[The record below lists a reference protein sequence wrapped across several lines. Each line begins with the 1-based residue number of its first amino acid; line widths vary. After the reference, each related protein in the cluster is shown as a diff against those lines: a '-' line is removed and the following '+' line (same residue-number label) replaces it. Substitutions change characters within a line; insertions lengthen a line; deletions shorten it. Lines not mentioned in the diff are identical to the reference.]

1 MQHDFDNT
9 DEIRDLDDQELHR
22 LVRDRLADD
31 SAIDADDLLVE
42 VSDGR
47 VRLSGRVGTD
57 GERRIADHILSDG
70 LGLVDYENEIV
81 VDPIRRAESPEAID
95 DHIANEEMQEGRLLG
110 DRAPQSSD
118 EAEHL
123 GHDVDAQLFGTSD
136 VTEATEGGAPW
147 NPPTGPT
154 PEGMDDAA
162 TGERH

>member
-9 DEIRDLDDQELHR
+9 GEIRDLDDQELHR

-31 SAIDADDLLVE
+31 MAIDADDLLVE
-42 VSDGR
+42 VRDGR

-70 LGLVDYENEIV
+70 IGLTEYANEIV

-95 DHIANEEMQEGRLLG
+95 DHLADEEMHEGGLLG
-110 DRAPQSSD
+110 DRPAQSSD

-123 GHDVDAQLFGTSD
+123 NENVDTELFGTSD
-136 VTEATEGGAPW
+136 ATEATESGAPW

-154 PEGMDDAA
+154 PEGMDEKSDQ
-162 TGERH
+162 

>member
-9 DEIRDLDDQELHR
+9 DDIQNLDDQELHR

-42 VSDGR
+42 VSDGQ

-70 LGLVDYENEIV
+70 LGLTEYENEIV

-95 DHIANEEMQEGRLLG
+95 DHLANEEMQEGRLLG
-110 DRAPQSSD
+110 DRPPQSSD

-123 GHDVDAQLFGTSD
+123 GEDVDAQLFGTTDS
-136 VTEATEGGAPW
+136 TEATESGTPW
-147 NPPTGPT
+147 NPPSGPT

-162 TGERH
+162 AGEQH

>member
-1 MQHDFDNT
+1 MQRDFDNT

-42 VSDGR
+42 VQDGR

-70 LGLVDYENEIV
+70 IGLTEYENEIV

-118 EAEHL
+118 EAEQL
-123 GHDVDAQLFGTSD
+123 SENLDTELFGTTD
-136 VTEATEGGAPW
+136 VTEATESGAPW
-147 NPPTGPT
+147 TPPTGPT
-154 PEGMDDAA
+154 PEG
-162 TGERH
+162 EE

>member
-9 DEIRDLDDQELHR
+9 DEIRDLDDQELRR
-22 LVRDRLADD
+22 LVRERLADD
-31 SAIDADDLLVE
+31 SALDADDLLVE

-57 GERRIADHILSDG
+57 GERRIADHILSDSIG
-70 LGLVDYENEIV
+70 LTDYENAVV

-95 DHIANEEMQEGRLLG
+95 DHLANEEMQEGRLLG
-110 DRAPQSSD
+110 NRPPQSSD

-123 GHDVDAQLFGTSD
+123 TEDLDTELFGTSD
-136 VTEATEGGAPW
+136 ATEATESGAPW

-154 PEGMDDAA
+154 PEGLD
-162 TGERH
+162 ESRQ

>member
-1 MQHDFDNT
+1 MQRDFDNT

-42 VSDGR
+42 VQDGR

-70 LGLVDYENEIV
+70 IGLTEYENEIV

-123 GHDVDAQLFGTSD
+123 SENLDTELFGTTD
-136 VTEATEGGAPW
+136 VTEATESGAPW
-147 NPPTGPT
+147 TPPTGPT
-154 PEGMDDAA
+154 PEGEEGA
-162 TGERH
+162 R

>member
-1 MQHDFDNT
+1 MQRDFDNT

-42 VSDGR
+42 VQDGR

-70 LGLVDYENEIV
+70 IGLTDYENEIV

-110 DRAPQSSD
+110 DLPPQSSD

-123 GHDVDAQLFGTSD
+123 GGNLDTELFGTSD
-136 VTEATEGGAPW
+136 VTEAAESGAPW
-147 NPPTGPT
+147 TPPSGPT
-154 PEGMDDAA
+154 PEG
-162 TGERH
+162 EE

>member
-22 LVRDRLADD
+22 LVRDRLAEDT
-31 SAIDADDLLVE
+31 AIDADDLLVE
-42 VSDGR
+42 VRDGR

-70 LGLVDYENEIV
+70 LGLTEYDNEIV

-95 DHIANEEMQEGRLLG
+95 DHIADEEMHEGRLFG
-110 DRAPQSSD
+110 DRPPQSSD

-123 GHDVDAQLFGTSD
+123 DEDVDGQLFGATD
-136 VTEATEGGAPW
+136 VTEATEGGVPW
-147 NPPTGPT
+147 NPPSGPT
-154 PEGMDDAA
+154 PEGMDDTAA
-162 TGERH
+162 GEDR

>member
-31 SAIDADDLLVE
+31 TAIDADDLLVE
-42 VSDGR
+42 VRDGR
-47 VRLSGRVGTD
+47 VKLSGRVGTD

-70 LGLVDYENEIV
+70 IGLTDYDNEVV

-95 DHIANEEMQEGRLLG
+95 DHIANEEMQEGRMLG
-110 DRAPQSSD
+110 DRPPQSSD

-123 GHDVDAQLFGTSD
+123 GQDLDSHLFGTTD
-136 VTEATEGGAPW
+136 VTEATESGTPW
-147 NPPTGPT
+147 TPPTGPT
-154 PEGMDDAA
+154 PEGMDDSPRG
-162 TGERH
+162 GER

>member
-1 MQHDFDNT
+1 MQQDFDNT

-42 VSDGR
+42 VNDGM

-70 LGLVDYENEIV
+70 LGLTEYENEIV

-123 GHDVDAQLFGTSD
+123 NDDDDAQLFGTTD
-136 VTEATEGGAPW
+136 VNEATESGAPW

-154 PEGMDDAA
+154 PEGIDDSP
-162 TGERH
+162 TGEAH

>member
-9 DEIRDLDDQELHR
+9 DEIRDLNDQELRR
-22 LVRDRLADD
+22 LVRERLADD
-31 SAIDADDLLVE
+31 SALDADDLLVE

-57 GERRIADHILSDG
+57 GERRIADHILSDSIG
-70 LGLVDYENEIV
+70 LTDYENAVV

-95 DHIANEEMQEGRLLG
+95 DHLVNEEMQEGRLLG
-110 DRAPQSSD
+110 NRPPQSSD

-123 GHDVDAQLFGTSD
+123 TEDLDTELFGTSD
-136 VTEATEGGAPW
+136 ATEATESGAPW

-154 PEGMDDAA
+154 PEGMD
-162 TGERH
+162 ESRQ